1 MLTIK
6 WYLAANGSTQVLD
19 KNFPVYQGQYQN
31 ILLNIFVPTSL
42 LAPNFTVYA
51 NEYQNVVTPYVAGTG
66 VKVGMVVTDRDGS
79 YIKCKDYFCR
89 YIKTLVK
96 DNVEYAL
103 FERKL
108 PQEFTLYAA
117 YGVSAAQMIANV
129 VNVQYGQ
136 ITSASATST
145 NSTLAPTVDLTVLA
159 SKVPAVSQNYTFT
172 YHIYT
177 STAQGVTGWYLN
189 SEYVHLSD
197 YGITLSNIASPAD
210 NDTIVLYVI
219 AAEPTVLRV
228 ATSQTYPLD
237 VLPSSRL
244 LDDEA
249 VEATNWEDVQAQLQ
263 SIQQTLAEKQNI
275 EDNSLQTKN
284 KTVPTAI
291 NENRQ
296 DIMTNA
302 GEIANNT
309 ADIAEVRQSVEEI
322 KGQIENGTDYLGTLT
337 VADNLPT
344 DEELLAFAKQERGA
358 TYTLKN
364 QDVIIVIVTHADAT
378 DENYKYTYNYFKGAW
393 DYFKIPPMEKASN
406 GTFGILQGTYGIGK
420 THNVLV
426 DIVGGEIREIYVLEQ
441 PDKYTSLVTK
451 FYTIA
456 QSFSDITSGQTQVG
470 FAKKAEQDGNGANI
484 AATYLP
490 KALGATKQYVRDY
503 ALPNEFNDVAY
514 YTKDGFVDTLPTEQT
529 EVQNVVNIPSVAQTP
544 IFSQVAKTL
553 TDVKFEL
560 ASKNSFNSKF
570 YVAANKNMTA
580 TFTLLTYARI
590 GGETQ
595 LISSSLSE
603 ATQLQADVIK
613 AITFVDNFGQLG
625 KDVLRL
631 DSGDAILQT
640 LLVTPSASET
650 DRTITL
656 YSGETYPSTFYL
668 HTSTT
673 TLVQGS
679 LGDIDNISFPYGEPT
694 VTYDTTDGIRVS
706 GIFRFTAGTTDTDI
720 PFEMEIPIV
729 AENHLVADAT
739 TQNTHVII
747 KLDPEWEK
755 TVQNEYLQS
764 YESATI
770 PSVGQVLTLTNANFA
785 RKPIVGQSFRLLEAV
800 NINDT
805 YESTLQVL
813 TVGETTCTAKIMSF
827 TDITSGKVTKVT
839 EATTNT
845 QFYAKAPDGSQ
856 VMTEIKGGNG
866 ITVGAASD
874 NKFLEVKVGDTIKIS
889 ENQSLTIADSSGLEM
904 ITFKNGTIDFD
915 PQFSDAFTFTIG
927 GDNASTSMA
936 NNYGPNIKV
945 HDIVIGDNGDVGA
958 AFYGLNMYYEITGV
972 PTSSTS
978 GTLPNDQSWSILQV
992 QPQDLRILFN
1002 KEFYQFADNQHTTGT
1017 LVFSHVGYEASQ
1029 LIIKTITITIATRG
1043 WVLTTIKPAESA
1055 YHVELTAPSGTLTKE
1070 QVDKLVADT
1079 DSYVLYT
1086 DANSNTYKLCRNIL
1100 TPNALTYSVVVHEQ
1114 EYRVMIT
1121 LSTYEWQ
1128 YTKVELQNVAD
1139 RVSEIGTGSTVMYPN
1154 TKAVYDA
1161 DQSTLEAAKAY
1172 ADTAIANA
1180 ITTALNTPV

>member
-51 NEYQNVVTPYVAGTG
+51 NEYQNVITPYVAGTG

-79 YIKCKDYFCR
+79 YIKSKDYFCR

-145 NSTLAPTVDLTVLA
+145 NSTLAPTVDVATLS

-177 STAQGVTGWYLN
+177 STAQGTTGWYLN

-197 YGITLSNIASPAD
+197 YGITLANTASVAD
-210 NDTIVLYVI
+210 NDTIVLSVV

-228 ATSQTYPLD
+228 ATSQVYPLD

-244 LDDEA
+244 LDDETLDA
-249 VEATNWEDVQAQLQ
+249 SDLENIEAQLQ
-263 SIQQTLAEKQNI
+263 SLQQSLAEKQNI

-296 DIMTNA
+296 NIMANT
-302 GEIANNT
+302 GEIANNS
-309 ADIAEVRQSVEEI
+309 ADIADLQQTVEDL
-322 KGQIENGTDYLGTLT
+322 KGQLANGTDYLGTLI
-337 VADNLPT
+337 VAENLPT
-344 DEELLAFAKQERGA
+344 DAELLAFAKQQRGA
-358 TYTLKN
+358 DYTLKN

-378 DENYKYTYNYFKGAW
+378 DENYKYTYNYYEKAW
-393 DYFKIPPMEKASN
+393 DYFKIPAMEKAKN
-406 GTFGILQGTYGIGK
+406 GTFGIVQGTYGIDA
-420 THNVLV
+420 TYNVLV
-426 DIVGGEIREIYVLEQ
+426 NIVDGTITDLYIKQSDGSYATINTLLGVISQNFADI
-441 PDKYTSLVTK
+441 
-451 FYTIA
+451 A
-456 QSFSDITSGQTQVG
+456 NGQTQVG

-484 AATYLP
+484 AGTYLT

-503 ALPNEFNDVAY
+503 ALPNEFNDVSYFSADG
-514 YTKDGFVDTLPTEQT
+514 YTETIPTTEN
-529 EVQNVVNIPSVAQTP
+529 EVQATVSVPTIANTP
-544 IFSQVAKTL
+544 IFNQVEKTFS
-553 TDVKFEL
+553 TVKFEL
-560 ASKNSFNSKF
+560 ASKNSYNNKF
-570 YVAANKNMTA
+570 YVASNKDT
-580 TFTLLTYARI
+580 TVRFTLLTYAKI

-595 LISSSLSE
+595 LIGS
-603 ATQLQADVIK
+603 TQTDLISLQADVITSV
-613 AITFVDNFGQLG
+613 AIADNFALLG
-625 KDVLRL
+625 KNVLHF
-631 DSGDAILQT
+631 DDGDKIAQT
-640 LLVTPSASET
+640 LLVTATASDA
-650 DRTITL
+650 DRVITL

-668 HTSTT
+668 YTSTT

-679 LGDIDNISFPYGEPT
+679 LNDLTNISFPYGEPT

-764 YESATI
+764 YESATV
-770 PSVGQVLTLTNANFA
+770 PSANQVLTLTNANFA
-785 RKPIVGQSFRLLEAV
+785 RMPIVGQFFRLLEVV

-827 TDITSGKVTKVT
+827 TDITSCKLTEVT
-839 EATTNT
+839 EATTTKQAYVKNADGT
-845 QFYAKAPDGSQ
+845 QGMAN
-856 VMTEIKGGNG
+856 VGGTANDDLP
-866 ITVGAASD
+866 TVKQMNDAIATAVEAGVSGCERTD
-874 NKFLEVKVGDTIKIS
+874 NKVT
-889 ENQSLTIADSSGLEM
+889 A
-904 ITFKNGTIDFD
+904 ITGEG
-915 PQFSDAFTFTIG
+915 SDVQYP
-927 GDNASTSMA
+927 STSA
-936 NNYGPNIKV
+936 LVKYVAEN
-945 HDIVIGDNGDVGA
+945 A
-958 AFYGLNMYYEITGV
+958 
-972 PTSSTS
+972 
-978 GTLPNDQSWSILQV
+978 GT
-992 QPQDLRILFN
+992 
-1002 KEFYQFADNQHTTGT
+1002 
-1017 LVFSHVGYEASQ
+1017 
-1029 LIIKTITITIATRG
+1029 
-1043 WVLTTIKPAESA
+1043 A
-1055 YHVELTAPSGTLTKE
+1055 YHVELSGTSGGTLTSDE
-1070 QVDKLVADT
+1070 YNGLLNDVN
-1079 DSYVLYT
+1079 SY
-1086 DANSNTYKLCRNIL
+1086 IL
-1100 TPNALTYSVVVHEQ
+1100 HTNGPVFKYVRTLTASGS
-1114 EYRVMIT
+1114 
-1121 LSTYEWQ
+1121 LQ
-1128 YTKVELQNVAD
+1128 YQNV
-1139 RVSEIGTGSTVMYPN
+1139 VSNRARYITITSAGAWTYGEVALESENNKTTTLNSSSTNTQYPSA
-1154 TKAVYDA
+1154 KATYDA
-1161 DQSTLEAAKAY
+1161 DQATLTAAKSY
-1172 ADTAIANA
+1172 ADSILGAEQAWLQKIDSGEG
-1180 ITTALNTPV
+1180 V

>member
-197 YGITLSNIASPAD
+197 YGITLSNISSPVD
-210 NDTIVLYVI
+210 NDTIVLFVT

-244 LDDEA
+244 LDDEV

-785 RKPIVGQSFRLLEAV
+785 RKPIVGQSFRLLEVV

>member
-66 VKVGMVVTDRDGS
+66 VKVGMVVTNRDGS
-79 YIKCKDYFCR
+79 YIKSKDYFCR

-145 NSTLAPTVDLTVLA
+145 NSTLAPTVDVATLS

-177 STAQGVTGWYLN
+177 SVAQGTTGWYLN

-197 YGITLSNIASPAD
+197 YGITLANTASVAD
-210 NDTIVLYVI
+210 NDTIVLSVV

-228 ATSQTYPLD
+228 ATSQVYPLD

-244 LDDEA
+244 LDDETLDA
-249 VEATNWEDVQAQLQ
+249 SDLENIEAQLQ
-263 SIQQTLAEKQNI
+263 SLQQSLAEKQNI

-296 DIMTNA
+296 NIMANT
-302 GEIANNT
+302 GEIANNS
-309 ADIAEVRQSVEEI
+309 ADIADLQQTVEDL
-322 KGQIENGTDYLGTLT
+322 KGQLANGTDYLGTLI
-337 VADNLPT
+337 VAENLPT
-344 DEELLAFAKQERGA
+344 DAELLAFAKQQRGA
-358 TYTLKN
+358 DYTLKN
-364 QDVIIVIVTHADAT
+364 QDVVIVIVTHADAT
-378 DENYKYTYNYFKGAW
+378 DENYKYTYNFFDAAW
-393 DYFKIPPMEKASN
+393 DYFKIPAMEKAKN
-406 GTFGILQGTYGIGK
+406 GTFGIVQGTYGIDA
-420 THNVLV
+420 TYNVLV
-426 DIVGGEIREIYVLEQ
+426 NIVDGTITDLYIKQSDGSYATINTLLGIISKNFEDI
-441 PDKYTSLVTK
+441 
-451 FYTIA
+451 A
-456 QSFSDITSGQTQVG
+456 SGQSQVG

-484 AATYLP
+484 AVTYLT

-503 ALPNEFNDVAY
+503 ALPNEFNDVSYFSADG
-514 YTKDGFVDTLPTEQT
+514 YTETIPTTEN
-529 EVQNVVNIPSVAQTP
+529 EVQATVSVPTIANTP
-544 IFSQVAKTL
+544 IFNQVEKAIST
-553 TDVKFEL
+553 VKFEL
-560 ASKNSFNSKF
+560 ASKNGYTNKI
-570 YVAANKNMTA
+570 YVASNKDT
-580 TFTLLTYARI
+580 TVRFTLLTYAKI

-595 LISSSLSE
+595 LIGS
-603 ATQLQADVIK
+603 TQTDLVSLQADVITSV
-613 AITFVDNFGQLG
+613 AIADNFALLG
-625 KDVLRL
+625 KNVLHF
-631 DSGDAILQT
+631 DDGDKIAQT
-640 LLVTPSASET
+640 LLVTATASDA
-650 DRTITL
+650 DRVITL

-668 HTSTT
+668 STGTT

-679 LGDIDNISFPYGEPT
+679 LNDLTNISFPYGEPT

-764 YESATI
+764 YESATV
-770 PSVGQVLTLTNANFA
+770 PSADQVLTLTNANFA
-785 RKPIVGQSFRLLEAV
+785 RTPIVGQFFRLLEVV

-813 TVGETTCTAKIMSF
+813 TVGDTTCTAKIMSF
-827 TDITSGKVTKVT
+827 TDITSCKLTKVT
-839 EATTNT
+839 EATTT
-845 QFYAKAPDGSQ
+845 QQAYVKNADGSQ
-856 VMTEIKGGNG
+856 GMLDINNNATAQSIVLRDNAGRIYVKPGAEEGQAVNVKQMNSAIATGVE
-866 ITVGAASD
+866 VG
-874 NKFLEVKVGDTIKIS
+874 T
-889 ENQSLTIADSSGLEM
+889 SGLER
-904 ITFKNGTIDFD
+904 T
-915 PQFSDAFTFTIG
+915 
-927 GDNASTSMA
+927 DN
-936 NNYGPNIKV
+936 KV
-945 HDIVIGDNGDVGA
+945 TA
-958 AFYGLNMYYEITGV
+958 ITGEGSDV
-972 PTSSTS
+972 QYPSTKAVVDYVAANA
-978 GTLPNDQSWSILQV
+978 GT
-992 QPQDLRILFN
+992 
-1002 KEFYQFADNQHTTGT
+1002 
-1017 LVFSHVGYEASQ
+1017 
-1029 LIIKTITITIATRG
+1029 
-1043 WVLTTIKPAESA
+1043 A
-1055 YHVELTAPSGTLTKE
+1055 YHVELTSPNGTLTKD

-1086 DANSNTYKLCRNIL
+1086 ADGSTYKLCRNIKNS
-1100 TPNALTYSVVVHEQ
+1100 NALAYSVVVWEQ

-1121 LSTYEWQ
+1121 LATYEWQ
-1128 YTKVELQNVAD
+1128 YSKVELQNVAD
-1139 RVSEIGTGSTVMYPN
+1139 KTSMIGTGDTISYPN

-1161 DQSTLEAAKAY
+1161 DQATLTAAKSY

>member
-79 YIKCKDYFCR
+79 YIKSKDYFCR

-172 YHIYT
+172 YHVYT

-197 YGITLSNIASPAD
+197 YGITLANTASLAD

-244 LDDEA
+244 LDDEV

-263 SIQQTLAEKQNI
+263 SIQQTLAKKQNI

-322 KGQIENGTDYLGTLT
+322 KGQIENSTDYLGTLT

-441 PDKYTSLVTK
+441 PGKYTTLLTK

-590 GGETQ
+590 GGEMQ

-650 DRTITL
+650 ARTITL

-770 PSVGQVLTLTNANFA
+770 PSVGQVLTLTNANFE
-785 RKPIVGQSFRLLEAV
+785 RKPIVGQSFRLLEVV

-839 EATTNT
+839 EVTPTK
-845 QFYAKAPDGSQ
+845 QVYAKNADGTQGMVNVGGTADDDLPNVSQ
-856 VMTEIKGGNG
+856 MNTAIATAVEAGVSGCERTDNKVTAITGEGSDVQYPSTSALVKYVAANASSAYYIRLNGTDGGNIG
-866 ITVGAASD
+866 ETEF
-874 NKFLEVKVGDTIKIS
+874 NKLS
-889 ENQSLTIADSSGLEM
+889 A
-904 ITFKNGTIDFD
+904 
-915 PQFSDAFTFTIG
+915 
-927 GDNASTSMA
+927 
-936 NNYGPNIKV
+936 
-945 HDIVIGDNGDVGA
+945 DNGSYILLKIGA
-958 AFYGLNMYYEITGV
+958 YE
-972 PTSSTS
+972 
-978 GTLPNDQSWSILQV
+978 
-992 QPQDLRILFN
+992 
-1002 KEFYQFADNQHTTGT
+1002 
-1017 LVFSHVGYEASQ
+1017 
-1029 LIIKTITITIATRG
+1029 
-1043 WVLTTIKPAESA
+1043 
-1055 YHVELTAPSGTLTKE
+1055 
-1070 QVDKLVADT
+1070 
-1079 DSYVLYT
+1079 
-1086 DANSNTYKLCRNIL
+1086 YKLCRNAESTTDL
-1100 TPNALTYSVVVHEQ
+1100 RYSVVNDVE
-1114 EYRVMIT
+1114 EYTVIILASDYSWSVQVIT
-1121 LSTYEWQ
+1121 LENTANRVTEIKASSADEEYPSAAATYTYGQ
-1128 YTKVELQNVAD
+1128 
-1139 RVSEIGTGSTVMYPN
+1139 TVLTN
-1154 TKAVYDA
+1154 
-1161 DQSTLEAAKAY
+1161 AKAY

>member
-79 YIKCKDYFCR
+79 YIKSKDYFCR

-145 NSTLAPTVDLTVLA
+145 NSTLSPTVDLTVLA

-172 YHIYT
+172 YHVYT

-197 YGITLSNIASPAD
+197 YGITLANTASLAD

-244 LDDEA
+244 LDDEV

-441 PDKYTSLVTK
+441 PGKYTTLLTK
-451 FYTIA
+451 FNTIA

-484 AATYLP
+484 TATYLP

-590 GGETQ
+590 GGETK

-785 RKPIVGQSFRLLEAV
+785 RKPIVGQSFRLLEVV

-839 EATTNT
+839 EATPNP
-845 QFYAKAPDGSQ
+845 QVYAKNADGTQ
-856 VMTEIKGGNG
+856 AMKEIKGGNG
-866 ITVGAASD
+866 IIVDAASD
-874 NKFLEVKVGDTIKIS
+874 NKSLEVKVGDTINLA
-889 ENQSLTIADSSGLEM
+889 ENQALTFMDTANNAKMFE
-904 ITFKNGTIDFD
+904 ITTGGINFD
-915 PQFSDAFTFTIG
+915 PDQEQYTTLNVHGTNEASGIG
-927 GDNASTSMA
+927 E
-936 NNYGPNIKV
+936 NIKSHYSV
-945 HDIVIGDNGDVGA
+945 LANTAYIELAPMNA
-958 AFYGLNMYYEITGV
+958 YYEISGV
-972 PTSSTS
+972 PTSSTN
-978 GTLPNDQSWSILQV
+978 GTLPNNASWSYLNSHPEQ
-992 QPQDLRILFN
+992 LRILFN
-1002 KEFYQFADNQHTTGT
+1002 KEFYQLADNQHTTGT

-1029 LIIKTITITIATRG
+1029 LIVKTITITLATRG
-1043 WVLTTIKPAESA
+1043 WVLTTVKPAEAA
-1055 YHVELTAPSGTLTKE
+1055 YHIELDNPSGTLTKD

-1100 TPNALTYSVVVHEQ
+1100 TPNALTYSVVVNEQ

-1139 RVSEIGTGSTVMYPN
+1139 RVSAIGTGSTVMYPN

-1161 DQSTLEAAKAY
+1161 DQSTLNNAKAY
-1172 ADTAIANA
+1172 TDTAIANA
-1180 ITTALNTPV
+1180 ITTTLNTPV

>member
-79 YIKCKDYFCR
+79 YIKSKDYFCR

-172 YHIYT
+172 YHVYT

-197 YGITLSNIASPAD
+197 YGITLANTASLAD
-210 NDTIVLYVI
+210 NDTIVLSVI

-244 LDDEA
+244 LDDEV

-441 PDKYTSLVTK
+441 PGKYISLATK

-529 EVQNVVNIPSVAQTP
+529 EVQNVVNIPSVAQTT

-694 VTYDTTDGIRVS
+694 VTYDTTDGIRV
-706 GIFRFTAGTTDTDI
+706 
-720 PFEMEIPIV
+720 
-729 AENHLVADAT
+729 
-739 TQNTHVII
+739 
-747 KLDPEWEK
+747 
-755 TVQNEYLQS
+755 
-764 YESATI
+764 
-770 PSVGQVLTLTNANFA
+770 
-785 RKPIVGQSFRLLEAV
+785 
-800 NINDT
+800 
-805 YESTLQVL
+805 
-813 TVGETTCTAKIMSF
+813 
-827 TDITSGKVTKVT
+827 
-839 EATTNT
+839 
-845 QFYAKAPDGSQ
+845 
-856 VMTEIKGGNG
+856 
-866 ITVGAASD
+866 
-874 NKFLEVKVGDTIKIS
+874 
-889 ENQSLTIADSSGLEM
+889 
-904 ITFKNGTIDFD
+904 
-915 PQFSDAFTFTIG
+915 
-927 GDNASTSMA
+927 
-936 NNYGPNIKV
+936 
-945 HDIVIGDNGDVGA
+945 
-958 AFYGLNMYYEITGV
+958 
-972 PTSSTS
+972 
-978 GTLPNDQSWSILQV
+978 
-992 QPQDLRILFN
+992 
-1002 KEFYQFADNQHTTGT
+1002 
-1017 LVFSHVGYEASQ
+1017 
-1029 LIIKTITITIATRG
+1029 
-1043 WVLTTIKPAESA
+1043 
-1055 YHVELTAPSGTLTKE
+1055 
-1070 QVDKLVADT
+1070 
-1079 DSYVLYT
+1079 
-1086 DANSNTYKLCRNIL
+1086 
-1100 TPNALTYSVVVHEQ
+1100 
-1114 EYRVMIT
+1114 
-1121 LSTYEWQ
+1121 
-1128 YTKVELQNVAD
+1128 
-1139 RVSEIGTGSTVMYPN
+1139 
-1154 TKAVYDA
+1154 
-1161 DQSTLEAAKAY
+1161 
-1172 ADTAIANA
+1172 
-1180 ITTALNTPV
+1180 

>member
-79 YIKCKDYFCR
+79 YIKSKDYFCR

-172 YHIYT
+172 YHVYT

-197 YGITLSNIASPAD
+197 YGITLANTASLAD

-244 LDDEA
+244 LDDEV
-249 VEATNWEDVQAQLQ
+249 VEATDWEDVQAQLQ

-441 PDKYTSLVTK
+441 PGKYISLVTK
-451 FYTIA
+451 FNTIA
-456 QSFSDITSGQTQVG
+456 QSFLDITSGQTQVG

-514 YTKDGFVDTLPTEQT
+514 YTKNGFVDTLPTEQT
-529 EVQNVVNIPSVAQTP
+529 EVQNVVNIPSVAQTT

-785 RKPIVGQSFRLLEAV
+785 RKPIVGQSFRLLEVV
-800 NINDT
+800 NTNDT

-827 TDITSGKVTKVT
+827 TDIAT
-839 EATTNT
+839 EP
-845 QFYAKAPDGSQ
+845 YRVD
-856 VMTEIKGGNG
+856 
-866 ITVGAASD
+866 IT
-874 NKFLEVKVGDTIKIS
+874 
-889 ENQSLTIADSSGLEM
+889 
-904 ITFKNGTIDFD
+904 
-915 PQFSDAFTFTIG
+915 
-927 GDNASTSMA
+927 
-936 NNYGPNIKV
+936 
-945 HDIVIGDNGDVGA
+945 
-958 AFYGLNMYYEITGV
+958 
-972 PTSSTS
+972 STS
-978 GTLPNDQSWSILQV
+978 GLLTG
-992 QPQDLRILFN
+992 
-1002 KEFYQFADNQHTTGT
+1002 EQFEKLKADPR
-1017 LVFSHVGYEASQ
+1017 SY
-1029 LIIKTITITIATRG
+1029 I
-1043 WVLTTIKPAESA
+1043 VLTTSSA
-1055 YHVELTAPSGTLTKE
+1055 TVVYYQGRVEGNSMYYHAGH
-1070 QVDKLVADT
+1070 
-1079 DSYVLYT
+1079 
-1086 DANSNTYKLCRNIL
+1086 NSNTT
-1100 TPNALTYSVVVHEQ
+1100 TPGQIDLG
-1114 EYRVMIT
+1114 
-1121 LSTYEWQ
+1121 
-1128 YTKVELQNVAD
+1128 ELLIN
-1139 RVSEIGTGSTVMYPN
+1139 RPGGTGNAEFNDLSDKAQSVRWKVTDVSSSSTDNQYPSAAA
-1154 TKAVYDA
+1154 TYTYGQTVLTD
-1161 DQSTLEAAKAY
+1161 AKAY
-1172 ADTAIANA
+1172 TDTAIANA

>member
-79 YIKCKDYFCR
+79 YIKSKDYFCR

-172 YHIYT
+172 YHVYT

-189 SEYVHLSD
+189 SEYIHLSD
-197 YGITLSNIASPAD
+197 YGITLANTASLAD

-244 LDDEA
+244 LDDETLDA
-249 VEATNWEDVQAQLQ
+249 SDLENIEAQLQ
-263 SIQQTLAEKQNI
+263 SLQQSLAEKQNI

-296 DIMTNA
+296 NIMANT
-302 GEIANNT
+302 GEIANNS
-309 ADIAEVRQSVEEI
+309 ADIADLQQTVEDL
-322 KGQIENGTDYLGTLT
+322 KGQLANGTDYLGTLI
-337 VADNLPT
+337 VAENLPT
-344 DEELLAFAKQERGA
+344 DAELLAFAKQQRGA
-358 TYTLKN
+358 DYTLKN

-378 DENYKYTYNYFKGAW
+378 DENYKYTYNFFDASW
-393 DYFKIPPMEKASN
+393 DYFKIPAMEKAKN
-406 GTFGILQGTYGIGK
+406 GTFGIVQGTYGIDA
-420 THNVLV
+420 TYNVLV
-426 DIVGGEIREIYVLEQ
+426 NIVDGTITDLYIKQSDGSYATINTLLGVISQNFADI
-441 PDKYTSLVTK
+441 
-451 FYTIA
+451 A
-456 QSFSDITSGQTQVG
+456 NGQTQVG

-827 TDITSGKVTKVT
+827 TDITSCKVTKD
-839 EATTNT
+839 TTVSKT
-845 QFYAKAPDGSQ
+845 KQVYAKNADGTQ
-856 VMTEIKGGNG
+856 GMVNVGG
-866 ITVGAASD
+866 T
-874 NKFLEVKVGDTIKIS
+874 
-889 ENQSLTIADSSGLEM
+889 AD
-904 ITFKNGTIDFD
+904 DD
-915 PQFSDAFTFTIG
+915 
-927 GDNASTSMA
+927 
-936 NNYGPNIKV
+936 
-945 HDIVIGDNGDVGA
+945 
-958 AFYGLNMYYEITGV
+958 
-972 PTSSTS
+972 
-978 GTLPNDQSWSILQV
+978 LPN
-992 QPQDLRILFN
+992 
-1002 KEFYQFADNQHTTGT
+1002 
-1017 LVFSHVGYEASQ
+1017 VGQMNGA
-1029 LIIKTITITIATRG
+1029 IAAATYTYG
-1043 WVLTTIKPAESA
+1043 QTVLTNAKN
-1055 YHVELTAPSGTLTKE
+1055 
-1070 QVDKLVADT
+1070 
-1079 DSYVLYT
+1079 YT
-1086 DANSNTYKLCRNIL
+1086 
-1100 TPNALTYSVVVHEQ
+1100 
-1114 EYRVMIT
+1114 
-1121 LSTYEWQ
+1121 
-1128 YTKVELQNVAD
+1128 
-1139 RVSEIGTGSTVMYPN
+1139 
-1154 TKAVYDA
+1154 
-1161 DQSTLEAAKAY
+1161 
-1172 ADTAIANA
+1172 DTAIANA